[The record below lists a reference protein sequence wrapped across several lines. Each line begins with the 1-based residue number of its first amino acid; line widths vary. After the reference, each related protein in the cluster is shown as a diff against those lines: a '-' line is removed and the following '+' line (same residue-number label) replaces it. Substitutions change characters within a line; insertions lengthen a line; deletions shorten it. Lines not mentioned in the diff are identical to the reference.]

1 MKIYKAQEGN
11 VFVHVGRGQVVGKMI
26 VLAIN
31 DSIENYI
38 EVSVEQAKQ
47 LYNYVVIEEESNAS
61 SGRSDE

>member
-11 VFVHVGRGQVVGKMI
+11 IFVHVERGQVVGKMI

-38 EVSVEQAKQ
+38 EVSIEEAKDK
-47 LYNYVVIEEESNAS
+47 YNYQIIEE
-61 SGRSDE
+61 DEYRID